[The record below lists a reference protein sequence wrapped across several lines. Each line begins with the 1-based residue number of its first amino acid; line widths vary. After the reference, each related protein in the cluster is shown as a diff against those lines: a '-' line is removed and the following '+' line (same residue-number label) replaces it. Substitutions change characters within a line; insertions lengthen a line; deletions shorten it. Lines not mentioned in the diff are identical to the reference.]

1 MLLTQEGG
9 GGGKEHKRAV
19 GEKQWENA
27 KQTKNSHLFIIDLL
41 LFLSVSLLLSLLPT
55 VFPFLLPPGHPAD
68 LAVVDPVL
76 AGVRVTVA
84 VSVGGPL
91 LLLGGGPRLRRR
103 PLGLRVRRGALV
115 PVESLVLRRG
125 LLLGLLGGCE
135 LGLVGVPLG
144 ALGFFGLGELVWR
157 ERGGEGLGLVEGG
170 KGGEVGVE
178 EDFFVFFFL
187 NADTALFSDRPRRS
201 SVSLSSNRP

>member
-1 MLLTQEGG
+1 M
-9 GGGKEHKRAV
+9 

-55 VFPFLLPPGHPAD
+55 VFPFFLPPGHPAD

-144 ALGFFGLGELVWR
+144 ALGFFGLG
-157 ERGGEGLGLVEGG
+157 GEGFGLVEGG

-187 NADTALFSDRPRRS
+187 DADTALFSDRPRRS